1 MHTWRVTLENGETV
15 TVKAA
20 DVRAARSRGRLATLA
35 ARSAVRDVVLVTD
48 ARRDRVAAVKAWG
61 AAVLSAGAL

>member
-1 MHTWRVTLENGETV
+1 MHAWRVTLENGEAV

-20 DVRAARSRGRLATLA
+20 DVRAARSRGRLATLS

-48 ARRDRVAAVKAWG
+48 ARRDRAAAVKAWG
-61 AAVLSAGAL
+61 SAVLSVGAL